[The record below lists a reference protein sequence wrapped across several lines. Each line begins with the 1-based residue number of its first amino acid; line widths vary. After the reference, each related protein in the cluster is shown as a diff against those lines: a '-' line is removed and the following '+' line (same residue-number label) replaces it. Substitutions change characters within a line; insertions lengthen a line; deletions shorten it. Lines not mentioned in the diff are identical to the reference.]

1 MDLAPALRNEASHFE
16 KLQLRSRANLA
27 VDSKTIRALEGLDG
41 VSGVRTPDS
50 ILGSSII
57 AYSVQKELHILNSG
71 SLIALYKRAIR
82 EKACNHKV
90 GSIVN
95 LIDGDS
101 SDHVTAVSGTNAAKG
116 PVDVRLVEE
125 QLDASVV
132 IGREIVSDAAAF
144 ANAIVQARVATITA
158 SRVAAKA
165 QEAVLIAKMRAK
177 SKARHFFIMN
187 FLSTVRLCWL
197 AESV

>member
-50 ILGSSII
+50 ILGSSVI

-144 ANAIVQARVATITA
+144 ANAILEARVAIAGSSYDYGIA
-158 SRVAAKA
+158 SRS
-165 QEAVLIAKMRAK
+165 K
-177 SKARHFFIMN
+177 SVGR
-187 FLSTVRLCWL
+187 STDCKD
-197 AESV
+197 ESNEQSETLFHNELPFYN